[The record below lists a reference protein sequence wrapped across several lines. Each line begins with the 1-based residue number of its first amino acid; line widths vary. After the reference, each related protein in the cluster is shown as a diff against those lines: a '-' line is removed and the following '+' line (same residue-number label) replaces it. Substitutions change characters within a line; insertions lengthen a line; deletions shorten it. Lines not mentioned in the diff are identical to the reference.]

1 MGPVGSRENRNKD
14 QGSRKSFLA
23 PCALR
28 LVPSQYNDR
37 PDQPDF
43 SSMSSNEPVPGPTN
57 FIRNRIRKELEAGQ
71 YQQIVTRFPP
81 EPNGFL
87 HIGHAKS
94 IVLNFSLPEEFGGYT
109 NLRFDDTNP
118 EKEEQRY
125 IDAIREDVH
134 WLGFGWK
141 NECHASDY
149 FETLYEYA
157 MHLIDNG
164 LAYVDEQDPETIRAQ
179 RGTLTEPGIN
189 SPHRDRPVAENRL
202 LFQRMRSGELPD
214 GACVLRARIDMA
226 APNINLRD
234 PVIYRIR
241 HKEHPRTG
249 KDWCIY
255 PSYDFAHGQSDAIE
269 YITHSLCTLEFEDHR
284 PLYDWLIEHLPVPSR
299 PRQIEFARLNIDFTV
314 LSKRRLTRLV
324 DEGHVSGWDDPRM
337 PTIAGLRRRGFTP
350 ESIRNFCSEIGVTKS
365 ESIIPFGELER
376 HLRDD
381 LNARAPRRMAVLKPI
396 KVVLTNFPEGET
408 EWLEAPNHPQV
419 PDMGLRKVPMTRE
432 IFIEQDDFMEDAPKK
447 FFRLKPGGEVRLRNA
462 FIIRCEEVIKDEA
475 GNLVELHCSLDQESR
490 SGQPGAERKVKG
502 TIHWVSAEHG
512 IKSEVR
518 LYDRLFKLPNSGG
531 DKETDFVEHLNEES
545 LEVLNAAY
553 LEPGLDQAEVG
564 EFFQFERLGY
574 FVPDPDG
581 RGEAPVFNRAVTLRD
596 TWARLEKQLNSA
608 TRTRG

>member
-1 MGPVGSRENRNKD
+1 
-14 QGSRKSFLA
+14 
-23 PCALR
+23 
-28 LVPSQYNDR
+28 
-37 PDQPDF
+37 
-43 SSMSSNEPVPGPTN
+43 MSSNEPASGPTN
-57 FIRNRIRKELEAGQ
+57 FIRNRIRKELEAGH
-71 YQQIVTRFPP
+71 YERIVTRFPP
-81 EPNGFL
+81 EPNGYL

-125 IDAIREDVH
+125 IDAIREDVQ
-134 WLGFGWK
+134 WLGFDWK

-157 MHLIDNG
+157 LHLIDNG
-164 LAYVDEQDPETIRAQ
+164 LAYVDEQDGESIRAH
-179 RGTLTEPGIN
+179 RGTLTEPGTS
-189 SPHRDRPVAENRL
+189 SPHRDRSVAENRL
-202 LFQRMRSGELPD
+202 MFERMRSGELPD
-214 GACVLRARIDMA
+214 GACVLRAKIDMS

-241 HKEHPRTG
+241 HKAHPRTG
-249 KDWCIY
+249 SNWCIY

-299 PRQIEFARLNIDFTV
+299 PHQIEFARLNIDFTV

-350 ESIRNFCSEIGVTKS
+350 DSIRNFCNEIGVTKS
-365 ESIIPFGELER
+365 ESTIPFGELER

-381 LNARAPRRMAVLKPI
+381 LNARAPRRMAVLKPL
-396 KVVLTNFPEGET
+396 KLVLTNFPEGET
-408 EWLEAPNHPQV
+408 EWLEAANHPQQ
-419 PDMGLRKVPMTRE
+419 PDMGIRKVPMTRE
-432 IFIEQDDFMEDAPKK
+432 IYIEQDDFMEEAPKK

-462 FIIRCEEVIKDEA
+462 FIIRCDEVIKDQA
-475 GNLVELHCSLDQESR
+475 GNLVELHCSMDPETR

-518 LYDRLFKLPNSGG
+518 LYDRLFKLPNPGG

-545 LEVLNAAY
+545 LEVLNAAI
-553 LEPGLDQAEVG
+553 LEPGLDQARVG
-564 EFFQFERLGY
+564 EFFQFERLVY

-581 RGEAPVFNRAVTLRD
+581 REEAPVFNRAVTLRD
-596 TWARLEKQLNSA
+596 TWAKLEKQL
-608 TRTRG
+608 R